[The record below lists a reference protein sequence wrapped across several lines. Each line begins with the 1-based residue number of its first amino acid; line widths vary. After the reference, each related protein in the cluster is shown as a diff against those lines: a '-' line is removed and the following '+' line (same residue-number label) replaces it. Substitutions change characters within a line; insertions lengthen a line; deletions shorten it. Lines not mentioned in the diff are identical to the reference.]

1 MSNTL
6 TDGLRGVAAGVLTPF
21 DPSLDVDHSA
31 IASNV
36 SFLAERGVST
46 LLAAA
51 NISEYHALTHE
62 ERIASVETVVDAAP
76 DSTTV
81 LAGVGGA
88 TRTALDA
95 AAGAEAAGADA
106 AMVMPPDHTYK
117 HERGLLTYYEKLG
130 AASDL
135 PLVPYVRGFDP
146 SVEFL
151 AGLAAL
157 DSVAGIKYAV
167 EDVPK
172 FAAAVAADD
181 SDTVWVDGMAEP
193 YAPSLWLEG
202 AEGFTAGVSN
212 VVPELGLELFDAL
225 EDGAWERARALRDL
239 AQPFQDYRGRAGDG
253 QYPGALSVPAVKHAM
268 GLAGMENG
276 DGRVREPIVELS
288 DEEKADVEALY
299 DDVVAGL

>member
-1 MSNTL
+1 M
-6 TDGLRGVAAGVLTPF
+6 DGLRGVAAGVLTPF
-21 DPSLDVDHSA
+21 DAALDVDHDA

-36 SFLAERGVST
+36 AFLSERGITT

-76 DSTTV
+76 DATTV

-106 AMVMPPDHTYK
+106 AMVMPPDHTYV
-117 HERGLLTYYEKLG
+117 HESGLLTYYEKLG
-130 AASDL
+130 AGSDL

-146 SVEFL
+146 SVDFL
-151 AGLAAL
+151 SDLAAL
-157 DSVAGIKYAV
+157 DSVAGVKYAV

-181 SDTVWVDGMAEP
+181 TDTVWVDGMAEP
-193 YAPSLWLEG
+193 YAPSLWLG
-202 AEGFTAGVSN
+202 APRDSPPESRTSFRSWAWNCSTPSN
-212 VVPELGLELFDAL
+212 RATGSARRSSATWPSRSRTSG
-225 EDGAWERARALRDL
+225 DGPATGTSRAR
-239 AQPFQDYRGRAGDG
+239 
-253 QYPGALSVPAVKHAM
+253 
-268 GLAGMENG
+268 
-276 DGRVREPIVELS
+276 
-288 DEEKADVEALY
+288 
-299 DDVVAGL
+299 

>member
-1 MSNTL
+1 M
-6 TDGLRGVAAGVLTPF
+6 DGLRGVAAGVLTPF
-21 DPSLDVDHSA
+21 DAALDVDHDA

-36 SFLAERGVST
+36 AFLSERGITT

-76 DSTTV
+76 DATTV

-106 AMVMPPDHTYK
+106 AMVMPPDHTYV
-117 HERGLLTYYEKLG
+117 HESGLLTYYEKLG
-130 AASDL
+130 AGSDL

-146 SVEFL
+146 SVDFL
-151 AGLAAL
+151 SDLAAL
-157 DSVAGIKYAV
+157 DSVAGVKYAV

-181 SDTVWVDGMAEP
+181 TDTVWVDGMAEP

-225 EDGAWERARALRDL
+225 EQGDWKRAKELRDL
-239 AQPFQDYRGRAGDG
+239 AQPFQNFRGRAGDG
-253 QYPGALSVPAVKHAM
+253 NFPGALSVPAVKHAM

-276 DGRVREPIVELS
+276 DGRVREPIVELT
-288 DEEKADVEALY
+288 DEEETEVEELY
-299 DDVVAGL
+299 DAVVAGL